1 MRPKPSEYTF
11 TKLILIELQYT
22 YLLTSQLEQQRKYF
36 EQRMTQVEK
45 SAQER
50 VIWSLSLSL
59 SSFVLAF
66 LNCLFLYIN
75 FQADVLD
82 VKYKTATDDLDR
94 VKVELQA
101 VNKEKQGLE
110 KKCSHVSKRK
120 ILTLIISHWTKWVY
134 FYNFNKLFWITK
146 DYLLICIC

>member
-1 MRPKPSEYTF
+1 MCLSEEVKLWETCIIGIWLSVGESVSEIIDPPKYTL

-59 SSFVLAF
+59 SSFVSAF
-66 LNCLFLYIN
+66 
-75 FQADVLD
+75 
-82 VKYKTATDDLDR
+82 
-94 VKVELQA
+94 
-101 VNKEKQGLE
+101 
-110 KKCSHVSKRK
+110 
-120 ILTLIISHWTKWVY
+120 
-134 FYNFNKLFWITK
+134 
-146 DYLLICIC
+146 